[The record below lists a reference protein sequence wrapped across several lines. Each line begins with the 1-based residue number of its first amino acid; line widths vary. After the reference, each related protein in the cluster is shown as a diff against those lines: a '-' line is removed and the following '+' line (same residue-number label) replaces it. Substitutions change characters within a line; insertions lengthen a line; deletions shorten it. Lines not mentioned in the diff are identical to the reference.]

1 MKPEAKEY
9 EMSQFVSGKTQIMVA
24 TTVIEVG
31 VDVPNASLMVIESAE
46 KFGLSQLH
54 QLRGRVGR
62 GAEKS
67 YCVLMSGY
75 KLSKEAKI
83 RLETMVRTSDGF
95 EISEQ
100 DLKIR
105 GPGDVMGT
113 QQSGVLDFKLADLAR
128 DGQIVQLSKNDV
140 DQILKEDVNLSAAEN
155 QVVKKELIR
164 QMKLKP
170 NWSNIS

>member
-1 MKPEAKEY
+1 
-9 EMSQFVSGKTQIMVA
+9 
-24 TTVIEVG
+24 
-31 VDVPNASLMVIESAE
+31 
-46 KFGLSQLH
+46 
-54 QLRGRVGR
+54 
-62 GAEKS
+62 
-67 YCVLMSGY
+67 MSGY

-83 RLETMVRTSDGF
+83 RLETMVRTTDGF

-105 GPGDVMGT
+105 GPGDIMGT

-128 DGQIVQLSKNDV
+128 DGQIVQLSKIDV
-140 DQILKEDVNLSAAEN
+140 DQILKEDVNISSPEN
-155 QVVKKELIR
+155 VSIKRELIR

>member
-1 MKPEAKEY
+1 
-9 EMSQFVSGKTQIMVA
+9 
-24 TTVIEVG
+24 
-31 VDVPNASLMVIESAE
+31 
-46 KFGLSQLH
+46 
-54 QLRGRVGR
+54 
-62 GAEKS
+62 
-67 YCVLMSGY
+67 MSGY

-83 RLETMVRTSDGF
+83 RLDTMVRTSDGF

-113 QQSGVLDFKLADLAR
+113 QQSGILDLKLADLAR

-140 DQILKEDVNLSAAEN
+140 DQILKEDVNLSSVEN
-155 QVVKKELIR
+155 QIVKKELIR

>member
-1 MKPEAKEY
+1 
-9 EMSQFVSGKTQIMVA
+9 
-24 TTVIEVG
+24 
-31 VDVPNASLMVIESAE
+31 
-46 KFGLSQLH
+46 
-54 QLRGRVGR
+54 
-62 GAEKS
+62 
-67 YCVLMSGY
+67 MSGY

-140 DQILKEDVNLSAAEN
+140 DQILKEDVNLLTAEN
-155 QVVKKELIR
+155 LVVKKELIR

>member
-1 MKPEAKEY
+1 
-9 EMSQFVSGKTQIMVA
+9 
-24 TTVIEVG
+24 
-31 VDVPNASLMVIESAE
+31 
-46 KFGLSQLH
+46 
-54 QLRGRVGR
+54 
-62 GAEKS
+62 
-67 YCVLMSGY
+67 MSGY

-140 DQILKEDVNLSAAEN
+140 DQILKEDVNLSTAEN

>member
-1 MKPEAKEY
+1 
-9 EMSQFVSGKTQIMVA
+9 
-24 TTVIEVG
+24 
-31 VDVPNASLMVIESAE
+31 
-46 KFGLSQLH
+46 
-54 QLRGRVGR
+54 
-62 GAEKS
+62 
-67 YCVLMSGY
+67 MSGY
-75 KLSKEAKI
+75 KLSKEAKV

-140 DQILKEDVNLSAAEN
+140 DQILKEDVNLSAPEN
-155 QVVKKELIR
+155 QIVKKELIR
-164 QMKLKP
+164 IMKLKP

>member
-1 MKPEAKEY
+1 
-9 EMSQFVSGKTQIMVA
+9 
-24 TTVIEVG
+24 
-31 VDVPNASLMVIESAE
+31 
-46 KFGLSQLH
+46 
-54 QLRGRVGR
+54 
-62 GAEKS
+62 
-67 YCVLMSGY
+67 MSGY

-140 DQILKEDVNLSAAEN
+140 DQILKEDVNLSTSEN

>member
-1 MKPEAKEY
+1 
-9 EMSQFVSGKTQIMVA
+9 
-24 TTVIEVG
+24 
-31 VDVPNASLMVIESAE
+31 
-46 KFGLSQLH
+46 
-54 QLRGRVGR
+54 
-62 GAEKS
+62 
-67 YCVLMSGY
+67 MSGY